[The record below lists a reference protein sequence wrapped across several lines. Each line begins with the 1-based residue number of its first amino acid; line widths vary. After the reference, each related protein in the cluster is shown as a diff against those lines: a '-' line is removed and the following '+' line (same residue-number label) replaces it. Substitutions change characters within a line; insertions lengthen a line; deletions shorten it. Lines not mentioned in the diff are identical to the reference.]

1 MPNFNPA
8 EEARREKILKRHKK
22 SISPKSVKAAEE
34 AAKKALEKKYPG
46 MFVPQTRTAPN
57 TSRKKGSK

>member
-1 MPNFNPA
+1 MPNFNPK
-8 EEARREKILKRHKK
+8 EEARREAVLRRHKK

-46 MFVPQTRTAPN
+46 MFVPQTRSTPGVG
-57 TSRKKGSK
+57 RRP

>member
-1 MPNFNPA
+1 MANYNPK
-8 EEARREKILKRHKK
+8 EEARREAVLRRHKK

-46 MFVPQTRTAPN
+46 MFNTVPKTRSTPGVGN
-57 TSRKKGSK
+57 R